1 MGSGVG
7 KSGSP
12 APKLITSS
20 PAARRALARASIA
33 KVADSATA
41 PTRRET
47 PLAPVL
53 DVPRL
58 GVSSEAVMVQCLHS
72 ASRTQTQ

>member
-33 KVADSATA
+33 KVADSVTA
-41 PTRRET
+41 AMRRET
-47 PLAPVL
+47 ARVL
-53 DVPRL
+53 E
-58 GVSSEAVMVQCLHS
+58 VSSDAVMVPCLHS
-72 ASRTQTQ
+72 ASRWQIQ